1 MDLSTK
7 VLNNYP
13 NFKGA
18 SKKIAD
24 YLLAHPKTFLQ
35 EDAQGLGKITKTSA
49 ASMIRFCQ
57 QLGFKGLKDFQIQL
71 AQDSPQES
79 ENTIEPIVDNHD
91 NPHIVLQKL
100 LSSIEHNT
108 EKTAHLIDGMAL
120 NQAIN
125 FLKNADRIYLAGVGA
140 SSLPAQDLYYK
151 FIRSDKNVIFNQDI
165 HIALERICYSH
176 STDVLII
183 FSYSGLTQEILL
195 LAEQARK
202 NHTPIIAITRSHQS
216 PLVEISDVV
225 LGVSTDEKLLRVGA
239 INSLFSEVFVSSVL
253 FLATINQDLPRLE
266 EKFKETELVTNQLKQ
281 LDE

>member
-24 YLLAHPKTFLQ
+24 YLLAHPKVFLQ

-49 ASMIRFCQ
+49 ASMIRFCK
-57 QLGFKGLKDFQIQL
+57 QLGFKGLKDVQIQL
-71 AQDSPQES
+71 AQDTPQE
-79 ENTIEPIVDNHD
+79 NDNVIDPIVGNHD

-100 LSSIEHNT
+100 LLSIEKNT
-108 EKTAHLIDGMAL
+108 EQTAHLIDGMAL

-151 FIRSDKNVIFNQDI
+151 FIRSGKNVIFNQDV

-176 STDVLII
+176 STDVLVI
-183 FSYSGLTQEILL
+183 FSYSGLTQETLL
-195 LAEQARK
+195 MADQARK
-202 NHTPIIAITRSHQS
+202 NHTPIIAVTRSRQS
-216 PLVEISDVV
+216 PLVEISNVV

-239 INSLFSEVFVSSVL
+239 INSLFSEMLVSSVL
-253 FLATINQDLPRLE
+253 FLATINQDLSNLE
-266 EKFKETELVTNQLKQ
+266 EKFRKTESLTHQLKR
-281 LDE
+281 LK

>member
-1 MDLSTK
+1 MDLLTK

-24 YLLAHPKTFLQ
+24 YLLAQPKQFLQ

-71 AQDSPQES
+71 AQDTPQEND
-79 ENTIEPIVDNHD
+79 NTIDPIVGSHD

-100 LSSIEHNT
+100 LSNLEKNT
-108 EKTAHLIDGMAL
+108 EQTAHLIDGMVL

-125 FLKNADRIYLAGVGA
+125 LLKNADRIYLAGVGA

-151 FIRSDKNVIFNQDI
+151 FIRSNKNVVFNQDI

-176 STDVLII
+176 STDVLVI

-195 LAEQARK
+195 MAEQARK
-202 NHTPIIAITRSHQS
+202 NHTPVIAITRSRQS
-216 PLVEISDVV
+216 PLVELSDVV

-239 INSLFSEVFVSSVL
+239 IDSLFSEMFVSSVL
-253 FLATINQDLPRLE
+253 FLSTINQDLSQLE
-266 EKFKETELVTNQLKQ
+266 ERFRETKLITNKLKK
-281 LDE
+281 LN